1 MQKHPLLLA
10 AAASAAILSLQAC
23 DNSPQTV
30 NTYDPQAEALANAA
44 PVELP
49 PAITANQTY
58 RCSDNSLFYVTFFNN
73 NTATLRLGSR
83 DAAATILNAT
93 DGAPPFTAEGYS
105 LSGNGDNVRITAPGK
120 NNLGCHV

>member
-10 AAASAAILSLQAC
+10 AAASAAIFSLQAC

-44 PVELP
+44 PAQLP
-49 PAITANQTY
+49 PSITATKAY
-58 RCSDNSLFYVTFFNN
+58 RCSDNSLFYAEFYNN
-73 NTATLRLGSR
+73 NTATLRLGTR

-93 DGAPPFTAEGYS
+93 DGNPPFTAEGYS

-120 NNLGCHV
+120 NNLSCHV

>member
-10 AAASAAILSLQAC
+10 AAASAAIFSLQAC

-30 NTYDPQAEALANAA
+30 NTYDAQAEALANAA

-49 PAITANQTY
+49 PAITATKAY
-58 RCSDNSLFYVTFFNN
+58 RCSDNSLFYAEFYNN

-93 DGAPPFTAEGYS
+93 NGAPPFAAEGYS
-105 LSGNGDNVRITAPGK
+105 LSGTGDNVRITAPGK
-120 NNLGCHV
+120 NNLSCHV